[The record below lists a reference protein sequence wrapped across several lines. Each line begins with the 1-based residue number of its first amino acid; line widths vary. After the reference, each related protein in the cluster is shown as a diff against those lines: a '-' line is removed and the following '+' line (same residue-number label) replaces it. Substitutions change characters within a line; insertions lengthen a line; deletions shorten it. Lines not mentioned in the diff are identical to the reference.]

1 MLTHLHLL
9 LKPLKLKSSHYFP
22 MSMVLPVISLYVT
35 GLAASG
41 SLIGSHLHQLRPHL
55 SAHQLDTL
63 LTAMTVESTLSA
75 RMLVMASSLN
85 TPCPAQLDFTS
96 TLIPNTVT
104 ILEMC
109 HHAQIETE

>member
-41 SLIGSHLHQLRPHL
+41 SLIGSLLHQLKPHL
-55 SAHQLDTL
+55 SAHQLETL
-63 LTAMTVESTLSA
+63 LTVITVESILSA